1 MTGDLT
7 GKHHKD
13 SKKST
18 SEIGYAYA
26 GSGYGGVRTGSEKGF
41 TLRSKYRIIILQ
53 MSRLMGKP
61 TICIGENKDA
71 DQLRGHREA
80 DQRLGFRY
88 LESTIPLLLKSEI
101 SRF

>member
-26 GSGYGGVRTGSEKGF
+26 GSGYGGIRTGSEKGF
-41 TLRSKYRIIILQ
+41 TLRSKFRINQLASLFCKVFNLHNTDKIDISCSYGRFWLQ
-53 MSRLMGKP
+53 F
-61 TICIGENKDA
+61 
-71 DQLRGHREA
+71 
-80 DQRLGFRY
+80 GFSCFQFS
-88 LESTIPLLLKSEI
+88 L
-101 SRF
+101 

>member
-41 TLRSKYRIIILQ
+41 TLRSKFKINCLA
-53 MSRLMGKP
+53 SP
-61 TICIGENKDA
+61 
-71 DQLRGHREA
+71 
-80 DQRLGFRY
+80 F
-88 LESTIPLLLKSEI
+88 
-101 SRF
+101 